1 MGITRERF
9 LEKVEEIAAT
19 DIVYQEGKDGSNG
32 ACDCIGLI
40 IGAIRRAGG
49 AWNGIHG
56 SNYAARYEM
65 RELLPVTDA
74 GELNLGEVVYK
85 ARMPGQTGY
94 DLPERYGADP
104 DNRDYY
110 HIGVVTAVEPLEIT
124 HCTGPGIVRDT
135 KLGKWTY
142 RGRLKK
148 VDYDGTEGMETMVQ
162 TATVVAD
169 SGSKVKMR
177 SKPSTSDGLY
187 WEVPVGA
194 LVQVAEVSG
203 EWAKVRYGDRTG
215 YMMAKFL
222 VMDAPTQGAT
232 QTTPGSNQGDASEI
246 ISVQRAALQAVYD
259 ALGSILQGG

>member
-1 MGITRERF
+1 MI
-9 LEKVEEIAAT
+9 LEAFIAQVEAIAQASP
-19 DIVYQEGKDGSNG
+19 VYRLGGDGSDG
-32 ACDCIGLI
+32 TCDCIGLV

-49 AWNGIHG
+49 SWTGTHG

-74 GELNLGEVVYK
+74 GELCLGDVVYK
-85 ARMPGQTGY
+85 ARTPGQAGY

-169 SGSKVKMR
+169 SGDDVKMR
-177 SKPSTSDGLY
+177 STPSKTDGLY
-187 WEVPVGA
+187 YKVPVGA
-194 LVQVAEVSG
+194 TVQVASVDG
-203 EWAKVRYGDRTG
+203 EWAKVRYQDRTG
-215 YMMAKFL
+215 YMMVEYL
-222 VMDAPTQGAT
+222 EMDVQEPPTS
-232 QTTPGSNQGDASEI
+232 GSSSGSTGGELI
-246 ISVQRAALQAVYD
+246 TIQRAALQAVYD
-259 ALGSILQGG
+259 ALGSLLQGG

>member
-1 MGITRERF
+1 ML
-9 LEKVEEIAAT
+9 LEAFIAQVEAIAQASP
-19 DIVYQEGKDGSNG
+19 VYRLGGDGSDG
-32 ACDCIGLI
+32 TCDCIGLV

-49 AWNGIHG
+49 SWTGTHG

-74 GELNLGEVVYK
+74 GELCLGDVVYK
-85 ARMPGQTGY
+85 ARTPGQAGY
-94 DLPERYGADP
+94 ALPERYKKGP
-104 DNRDYY
+104 DQRDYY
-110 HIGVVTAVEPLEIT
+110 HVGVVTATSPLEIT
-124 HCTGPGIVRDT
+124 HCTSPGIVRDT

-142 RGRLKK
+142 RGRLEK

-169 SGSKVKMR
+169 SGSTVKMR

-194 LVQVAEVSG
+194 EVQVAEITG
-203 EWAKVRYGDRTG
+203 GWAKVRYGDRTG
-215 YMMAKFL
+215 YMMAAFL
-222 VMDAPTQGAT
+222 DMDGQEAPEEG
-232 QTTPGSNQGDASEI
+232 GSAESVAGGGLVT
-246 ISVQRAALQAVYD
+246 VQRSALQEVYD

>member
-1 MGITRERF
+1 MTAQTF
-9 LEKVEEIAAT
+9 LEKVAEIADASP
-19 DIVYQEGKDGSNG
+19 VYRLGGDGSDG

-49 AWNGIHG
+49 SWTGIHG

-65 RELLPVTDA
+65 RELLPVMDA

-169 SGSKVKMR
+169 SGDDVKMR
-177 SKPSTSDGLY
+177 STPSQTDGLY
-187 WEVPVGA
+187 WKVPVGDK
-194 LVQVAEVSG
+194 VQVAYVEG
-203 EWAKVRYGDRTG
+203 EWAKVRHQGRTG
-215 YMMAKFL
+215 YMMVEYLK
-222 VMDAPTQGAT
+222 MDAQELPTA
-232 QTTPGSNQGDASEI
+232 GSSSGSAGGELI
-246 ISVQRAALQAVYD
+246 TVQRAALQAVYD

>member
-1 MGITRERF
+1 MIGVNDF
-9 LEKVEEIAAT
+9 LAALEEVA
-19 DIVYQEGKDGSNG
+19 DPSPVYRLGGDGSDG
-32 ACDCIGLI
+32 TCDCIGLI

-49 AWNGIHG
+49 SWTGIHG

-65 RELLPVTDA
+65 RELLPVTEA
-74 GELNLGEVVYK
+74 GELNLGDVVYK
-85 ARMPGQTGY
+85 ARTPGQAGY
-94 DLPERYGADP
+94 ALPERYKNDP
-104 DNRDYY
+104 DQRDYY
-110 HIGVVTAVEPLEIT
+110 HVGVVTAVEPLEIT

>member
-1 MGITRERF
+1 MGIMRERF
-9 LEKVEEIAAT
+9 LEKVEEIAQSNPS
-19 DIVYQEGKDGSNG
+19 YKEGRDGSDG
-32 ACDCIGLI
+32 TCDCIGLI

-65 RELLPVTDA
+65 RELLPVMDA

-94 DLPERYGADP
+94 DLPERYDADP

-169 SGSKVKMR
+169 SGDDVKMR
-177 SKPSTSDGLY
+177 STPSQTDGLY
-187 WEVPVGA
+187 WKVPVGDK
-194 LVQVAEVSG
+194 VQVAYVEG
-203 EWAKVRYGDRTG
+203 EWAKVRHQGRTG
-215 YMMAKFL
+215 YMMVEYL
-222 VMDAPTQGAT
+222 EMDAQEPPAS
-232 QTTPGSNQGDASEI
+232 GSSSGSTGGELI
-246 ISVQRAALQAVYD
+246 TVQRAALKAVYD

>member
-49 AWNGIHG
+49 SWTGIHG

-65 RELLPVTDA
+65 RELLPVMDA

-85 ARMPGQTGY
+85 ARMPGEVGY
-94 DLPERYGADP
+94 ALPERYKNDP
-104 DNRDYY
+104 DQRDYY
-110 HIGVVTAVEPLEIT
+110 HVGVVTATSPLEIT
-124 HCTGPGIVRDT
+124 HCTSPGIVRDT

-142 RGRLKK
+142 RGRLEK
-148 VDYDGTEGMETMVQ
+148 VDYDGTEVVETMVQ

-222 VMDAPTQGAT
+222 VMDAPTQG
-232 QTTPGSNQGDASEI
+232 TTPGSNQGDASEI

>member
-32 ACDCIGLI
+32 TCDCIGLI

-49 AWNGIHG
+49 SWTGIHG

-65 RELLPVTDA
+65 RELLPVMDA
-74 GELNLGEVVYK
+74 GELNLGDAVYK
-85 ARMPGQTGY
+85 ARMPGEVGY
-94 DLPERYGADP
+94 ALPERYKNDP
-104 DNRDYY
+104 DQRDYY
-110 HIGVVTAVEPLEIT
+110 HVGVVTATSPLEIT

-142 RGRLKK
+142 RGRLEK
-148 VDYDGTEGMETMVQ
+148 VAYDSAEGMETMAQ
-162 TATVVAD
+162 TAKVTAT
-169 SGSKVKMR
+169 SGSTVKMR

-194 LVQVAEVSG
+194 EVQVAEISG
-203 EWAKVRYGDRTG
+203 GWAKVRYGDRTG
-215 YMMAKFL
+215 YMMTEFL
-222 VMDAPTQGAT
+222 DMGGQEMTEAGGTAEAAPGGELIT
-232 QTTPGSNQGDASEI
+232 
-246 ISVQRAALQAVYD
+246 VQRAALQAVYE
-259 ALGSILQGG
+259 ALGNLLQGG

>member
-9 LEKVEEIAAT
+9 LQKVEEIAAA
-19 DIVYQEGKDGSNG
+19 DMAYQEGKDGSNG

-49 AWNGIHG
+49 SWTGIHG
-56 SNYAARYEM
+56 SNYSARYEM
-65 RELLPVTDA
+65 RELLPVMDA
-74 GELNLGEVVYK
+74 GDLNPGDAVYK
-85 ARMPGQTGY
+85 ARMPGEAGY
-94 DLPERYGADP
+94 ALPERYKNDP
-104 DNRDYY
+104 DQRDYY
-110 HIGVVTAVEPLEIT
+110 HVGVVTAVAPLEIT

-142 RGRLKK
+142 RGRLEK
-148 VDYDGTEGMETMVQ
+148 VDYDGASQEVGAMVQ

-194 LVQVAEVSG
+194 TVQVAENTG
-203 EWAKVRYGDRTG
+203 GWAKVRYGDRTG
-215 YMMAKFL
+215 YMMTTFL
-222 VMDAPTQGAT
+222 DLGGQDAPDAGEAVETG
-232 QTTPGSNQGDASEI
+232 PGGDLI
-246 ISVQRAALQAVYD
+246 TVQRAALQALLD
-259 ALGSILQGG
+259 ALGNLLQGG

>member
-9 LEKVEEIAAT
+9 LEKVEEIAQSNPS
-19 DIVYQEGKDGSNG
+19 YKEGRDGSDG
-32 ACDCIGLI
+32 TCDCIGLI

-65 RELLPVTDA
+65 RELLPVMDA
-74 GELNLGEVVYK
+74 RELNLGEVVYK

-169 SGSKVKMR
+169 SGDDVKMR
-177 SKPSTSDGLY
+177 STPSKTDGLY
-187 WEVPVGA
+187 WKVPVGDK
-194 LVQVAEVSG
+194 VQVASVDG
-203 EWAKVRYGDRTG
+203 EWAKVRYQDRTG
-215 YMMAKFL
+215 YMMVEYL
-222 VMDAPTQGAT
+222 EMDAQELPAA
-232 QTTPGSNQGDASEI
+232 GSSSGSTGGELI
-246 ISVQRAALQAVYD
+246 TIQRAALQAVYD
-259 ALGSILQGG
+259 ALGNLLQGG